1 MMCNPTSNYP
11 DKIDEMIFFQDS
23 NLENYKILQT
33 YESLISLGK
42 FDEANEFISR
52 QSGIYG
58 YFADFFN
65 LIENRIY
72 TTQDYLQKKEKNNP
86 FISSLEEPTE
96 LKDNILWIS

>member
-11 DKIDEMIFFQDS
+11 DKIDEMVFFQDI
-23 NLENYKILQT
+23 NLENYKILET

-42 FDEANEFISR
+42 FDEANKYISQ

-72 TTQDYLQKKEKNNP
+72 ATQNYLQKKEKNNP
-86 FISSLEEPTE
+86 FISSLEEPTD

>member
-33 YESLISLGK
+33 YKSLISLGK

-86 FISSLEEPTE
+86 FIASLEEPTE